1 MMEENNGRFEAS
13 RQIACGCALGKMNPA
28 DRFFA
33 LDDCTDFV
41 A

>member
-1 MMEENNGRFEAS
+1 MMEEDNDCFEAS
-13 RQIACGCALGKMNPA
+13 RQIACGCALGKPNPA

-33 LDDCTDFV
+33 LDGYTDFV